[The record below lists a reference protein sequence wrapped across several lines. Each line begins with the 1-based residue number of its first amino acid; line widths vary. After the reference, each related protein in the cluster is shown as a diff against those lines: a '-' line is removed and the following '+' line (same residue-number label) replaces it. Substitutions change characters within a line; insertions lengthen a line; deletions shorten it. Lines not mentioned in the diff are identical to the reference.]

1 MLFHFNDVQRSAS
14 ADVDSLMIISE
25 VPAYKLPL
33 PFDVNGFGVRGTLF
47 WIGILFCI
55 IGLYCFVRFFVRII
69 FTTDFFRNNQYNKLG
84 LVSLKGYFDST
95 NVFLVGAPYSG
106 KSEWLKNQFGG
117 NKTRY
122 HINLN
127 SIKKLADVKAHI
139 EKCHEAEIIVIDHFE
154 YGFRDFWAARRRLRL
169 FEELKQLGNKRILV
183 VSNIHPRMF
192 LEEYP
197 QEPVKTNEEGEQVAA
212 ADNVFN
218 DRDRWAKILGCYHK
232 IYFPASGVVEKEAKG
247 KGDLIDRECD
257 GSYFLRSQKVIIRE
271 SLLNE
276 ETDHPLTDEEIIL
289 RIESLAHV
297 YYNSIWSSLS
307 EEEQY
312 ILYDIAQ
319 DGLVNLKNRDVLTM
333 LLNKGLLVYE
343 NRFRMMNE
351 SFRNFVLS
359 EVSADDALELERKVK
374 ETGSWNY
381 FKTPVVITLITIAMF
396 IFITQEETF
405 NSIIAFITT
414 FAAGIP
420 IIFRLLG
427 MITSMK
433 AAKVGK

>member
-1 MLFHFNDVQRSAS
+1 
-14 ADVDSLMIISE
+14 
-25 VPAYKLPL
+25 
-33 PFDVNGFGVRGTLF
+33 
-47 WIGILFCI
+47 
-55 IGLYCFVRFFVRII
+55 
-69 FTTDFFRNNQYNKLG
+69 
-84 LVSLKGYFDST
+84 
-95 NVFLVGAPYSG
+95 
-106 KSEWLKNQFGG
+106 
-117 NKTRY
+117 
-122 HINLN
+122 
-127 SIKKLADVKAHI
+127 
-139 EKCHEAEIIVIDHFE
+139 
-154 YGFRDFWAARRRLRL
+154 
-169 FEELKQLGNKRILV
+169 
-183 VSNIHPRMF
+183 
-192 LEEYP
+192 
-197 QEPVKTNEEGEQVAA
+197 
-212 ADNVFN
+212 
-218 DRDRWAKILGCYHK
+218 
-232 IYFPASGVVEKEAKG
+232 VVEKETNTA
-247 KGDLIDRECD
+247 GDIIDRECNN
-257 GSYFLRSQKVIIRE
+257 SYFLRKQKNSIRE
-271 SLLNE
+271 SLRNE
-276 ETDHPLTDEEIIL
+276 NTDHPLTDEEIIL

-381 FKTPVVITLITIAMF
+381 FKTPVIIILITIALF
-396 IFITQEETF
+396 IFVTQEQTF

-433 AAKVGK
+433 TGKAKS